1 MSDEPILWIDNLHV
15 KVADEEP
22 GILKVS
28 TCGYAGAKVHALMG
42 PNGSGKSTLAK
53 VLMGQPGYLTTAGK
67 LFFDG
72 RELLDYI
79 TPDVVHVMVD
89 GRIGRAGPR

>member
-1 MSDEPILWIDNLHV
+1 
-15 KVADEEP
+15 
-22 GILKVS
+22 
-28 TCGYAGAKVHALMG
+28 MG

-89 GRIGRAGPR
+89 GRIVRSGGPEVALWLEEEGYASWREVEERAAAI